1 MSLAISKDTV
11 VQFHYTLK
19 NDQGETL
26 ESSLDHQPTAILFGH
41 GGIIR
46 GVENAIDGKQA
57 GDTLNLTVEPAE
69 GYGERLD
76 DSIQSVPVKHLS
88 GAKKWRPGMVANV
101 HTDHGHRQVTVVKV
115 GKFMAKV
122 DTNHPLAGQT
132 LHFDIEIVDVRAATA
147 DELSHGHAHG
157 AGCHHH

>member
-26 ESSLDHQPTAILFGH
+26 ESSLEQQPTAILFGR
-41 GGIIR
+41 GGIIP

-57 GDTLNLTVEPAE
+57 GDTLNLTVKPKE
-69 GYGERLD
+69 GYGERID

-88 GAKKWRPGMVANV
+88 GAKKWRPGMVASV
-101 HTDHGHRQVTVVKV
+101 QTDHGQRQVTVVKV
-115 GKFMAKV
+115 GKFMVKV

-147 DELSHGHAHG
+147 EELAHGHAHG
-157 AGCHHH
+157 AGGHHH